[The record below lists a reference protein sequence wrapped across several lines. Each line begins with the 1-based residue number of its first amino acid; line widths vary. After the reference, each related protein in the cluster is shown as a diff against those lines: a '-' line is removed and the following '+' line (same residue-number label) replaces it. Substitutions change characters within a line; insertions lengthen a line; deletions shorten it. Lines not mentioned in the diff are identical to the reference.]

1 MRAVR
6 TQFDTG
12 EFQGTVATPT
22 CCSCCCCCCCVTT
35 AATASIVGAG
45 AAVVA
50 GRRRSFSRWRKGI
63 GLFLGIA
70 VPWLLFLPILAAF
83 VIPLSGSI
91 GPIPLLAAGL
101 LLLVVGYLVL
111 PLVLGRRHPGRVG
124 AATAFSVLLVMFLEG
139 YIMFHLLAPFASGD
153 RPHGWPVF
161 CGYLLL
167 AVVVAILVG
176 RRMIVKRNAANLP
189 TFAEVL
195 AGVVPLPSKGE
206 TSQGDTA

>member
-1 MRAVR
+1 MEQLTAHC
-6 TQFDTG
+6 QHYPWG
-12 EFQGTVATPT
+12 
-22 CCSCCCCCCCVTT
+22 STT
-35 AATASIVGAG
+35 
-45 AAVVA
+45 
-50 GRRRSFSRWRKGI
+50 
-63 GLFLGIA
+63 IA

-167 AVVVAILVG
+167 AVVVAILPKVTHP
-176 RRMIVKRNAANLP
+176 AASDSTVTTP
-189 TFAEVL
+189 
-195 AGVVPLPSKGE
+195 
-206 TSQGDTA
+206 